1 MTRLSDDLPR
11 AQARVEGTNRVLE
24 DDLDPP
30 PDLSECRAF
39 EVADVPTTESHG
51 TRRRLVE
58 AGEEPTEGR
67 LSRTRLSDQA
77 HGLARP
83 HRNRHAFD
91 RVNHVL
97 RLPLGRPQHGPG
109 YGGGVC

>member
-30 PDLSECRAF
+30 PDISECRAF

-58 AGEEPTEGR
+58 AGEEPTEGC
-67 LSRTRLSDQA
+67 LARTRLSDPA
-77 HGLARP
+77 HGLGWP
-83 HRNRHAFD
+83 HRNGHAFG
-91 RVNHVL
+91 RPNQVL
-97 RLPLGRPQHGPG
+97 RLPLDRPQE
-109 YGGGVC
+109 